1 MANKSFRLFI
11 FTIRLQI
18 PFMLSKNKSKYI
30 QSLARKKHRD
40 AEHVFLVEGDKMVA
54 EALSSG
60 LKVKILCA
68 TTGFLDAY
76 ARLSASANEI
86 VEVDADELR
95 KVSLLQSPQNALAVV
110 EIPAVSFSM
119 DAVTDQLSLALDF
132 IQDPGNMG
140 TIIRLADWFGIEHI
154 FCSTTTVDCYNPK
167 VIQASMGA
175 IFRVK
180 VHYIDLPQTLAG
192 VKQRALPTYGAFLE
206 GENIYA
212 KKLTQNGILVMGNEG
227 NGISAEVEQA
237 ITDKIHIP
245 SFATNGAGSESLNV
259 SMATAICLS
268 EFRRRSIGQ

>member
-1 MANKSFRLFI
+1 
-11 FTIRLQI
+11 
-18 PFMLSKNKSKYI
+18 MLSKNKIKYI

-40 AEHVFLVEGDKMVA
+40 AEKVFLVEGDKMVA

-60 LKVKILCA
+60 LQVKLLCA
-68 TTGFLDAY
+68 TAEFLNANNL
-76 ARLSASANEI
+76 LSASATETI
-86 VEVDADELR
+86 QVDADELR
-95 KVSLLQSPQNALAVV
+95 KVSLLQSPQNSLAVV
-110 EIPAVSFSM
+110 AMPSVQFSM
-119 DAVTDQLSLALDF
+119 EEIGNKLSLALDF

-154 FCSTTTVDCYNPK
+154 LCSTTTVDCYNPK

-180 VHYIDLPQTLAG
+180 IHYIDLPQTLAEL
-192 VKQRALPTYGAFLE
+192 KQQGLPTYGAFLE

-212 KKLTQNGILVMGNEG
+212 KPLAQKGILVMGNEG
-227 NGISAEVEQA
+227 NGISPEVEVA

-245 SFATNGAGSESLNV
+245 SFATNGSGSESLNV

-268 EFRRRSIGQ
+268 EFKRRSIGQ